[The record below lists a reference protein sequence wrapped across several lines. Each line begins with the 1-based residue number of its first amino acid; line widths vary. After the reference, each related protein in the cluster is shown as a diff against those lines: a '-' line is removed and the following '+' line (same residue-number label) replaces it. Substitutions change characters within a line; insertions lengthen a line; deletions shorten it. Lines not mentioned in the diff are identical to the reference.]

1 MWACAHYVI
10 INPFLTAESVAVGVV
25 LKNPLK
31 GVPLL
36 MTDVCLVWSATPTST
51 SHAPSSAAVC
61 EVVKRV
67 LLQPE
72 EEKMVGCSDM
82 HNVYGLGFI
91 SHYFMDFSMVLHM
104 HALSC
109 FLKL

>member
-1 MWACAHYVI
+1 M
-10 INPFLTAESVAVGVV
+10 GVV

-36 MTDVCLVWSATPTST
+36 MTNLCLVWDATPAKYTT
-51 SHAPSSAAVC
+51 PSSLSPSASAVC

-72 EEKMVGCSDM
+72 EERMVRD
-82 HNVYGLGFI
+82 
-91 SHYFMDFSMVLHM
+91 VLDT
-104 HALSC
+104 LNC
-109 FLKL
+109 IKGTGECTVL